1 MAREKKLARV
11 IFLII
16 YLKVGFWR
24 RGGAFKVTEEPV
36 RGRRYANESGVFP
49 REKGN
54 LRAREGS
61 PFYEKLKEY
70 LSLVLCGKDTKDE
83 MRSMYEKLF
92 SIYII
97 NRRLRKGLK
106 LFRLKKKE
114 KKKNIHKRN

>member
-1 MAREKKLARV
+1 MQMRAEFFQGKRQFKGQEREV
-11 IFLII
+11 
-16 YLKVGFWR
+16 
-24 RGGAFKVTEEPV
+24 
-36 RGRRYANESGVFP
+36 
-49 REKGN
+49 
-54 LRAREGS
+54 

-106 LFRLKKKE
+106 LFRLKKE
-114 KKKNIHKRN
+114 KKRKKHS